1 VVSTTLYIYKDI
13 PALHLLGSKK
23 WWSKKY
29 LVRFGVES
37 CDLTVK
43 EAEANLDLCLKSM
56 ERVRKEIQ
64 QRVLGEK
71 DENKKEML
79 EMLIGVWGFSG

>member
-1 VVSTTLYIYKDI
+1 M
-13 PALHLLGSKK
+13 
-23 WWSKKY
+23 
-29 LVRFGVES
+29 
-37 CDLTVK
+37 TVK

-79 EMLIGVWGFSG
+79 EMLIEVWGFLGEVKLFSLNL